1 MYLLFISF
9 LVFQMA
15 YSSSLPGAEPAD
27 FLFLVILL
35 AGKWSLAYSGLGA
48 LDVLSKPLTHTNPL
62 QKQCCISSVVKPA
75 IETWDQLYSFVA

>member
-1 MYLLFISF
+1 
-9 LVFQMA
+9 MA

-48 LDVLSKPLTHTNPL
+48 LDVLSKPLTHTNPE
-62 QKQCCISSVVKPA
+62 KVREKRSKNPHP
-75 IETWDQLYSFVA
+75 